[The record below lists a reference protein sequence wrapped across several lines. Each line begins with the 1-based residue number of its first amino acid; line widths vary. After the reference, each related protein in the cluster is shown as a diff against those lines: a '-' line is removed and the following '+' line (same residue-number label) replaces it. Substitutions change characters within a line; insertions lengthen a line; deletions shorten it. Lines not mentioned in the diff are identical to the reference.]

1 MSQVTKR
8 ALVASLKNQLL
19 KKPLDKVTISDITDD
34 CGISRMTFYYHFK
47 DIYDLIEWAFEEEA
61 SRILE
66 GKKDYDTWQQGY
78 LRIFEDLNA
87 NKPFIMNVYRSISR
101 EKVENYLYRI
111 TYDLLIHVINEKA
124 KGMNVRDEDKKFLAN
139 FYKYAFVGLV
149 LDWIKHD
156 MKDESSP
163 IFPLQYTAVSL
174 PRWNGTE
181 TLKFEIIRAA
191 LFESMALPFFIKPPF
206 VIKIY
211 THLPPRLKTEHGGFS
226 VYCFAQKD
234 MLRCRHKNKRNT
246 LGGFL
251 YVLCKRQL

>member
-47 DIYDLIEWAFEEEA
+47 DIYDLIEWAFEEET

-156 MKDESSP
+156 MKDDP
-163 IFPLQYTAVSL
+163 
-174 PRWNGTE
+174 N
-181 TLKFEIIRAA
+181 IIVADLSVA
-191 LFESMALPFFIKPPF
+191 I
-206 VIKIY
+206 
-211 THLPPRLKTEHGGFS
+211 HG
-226 VYCFAQKD
+226 
-234 MLRCRHKNKRNT
+234 RNA
-246 LGGFL
+246 
-251 YVLCKRQL
+251 